1 MTPATIKSSNP
12 LGGKAAGRGPTG
24 PDTTR
29 AEKCPSGAKTN
40 SPVGFVPKGK
50 YGLPLSG
57 VSVQETTFHDPTSGL
72 ISTQKPRLAERIRAA
87 ISFTLDAPFAMNQ
100 SITN

>member
-1 MTPATIKSSNP
+1 
-12 LGGKAAGRGPTG
+12 
-24 PDTTR
+24 
-29 AEKCPSGAKTN
+29 
-40 SPVGFVPKGK
+40 VGFGPKGK

-100 SITN
+100 SITNAKVRLATNHLSLAARTDISVF